1 MNKNQLHYF
10 IFCSIEID
18 QDSIRKVHGRNW
30 NHFFICEKFDNCR
43 MNLILKFMITTAI
56 LENTVLLSLSTINKL
71 KIKKMK
77 DGRPIWTVQ
86 IEIIHSPAVRNHFLS
101 ENPNIILIST
111 KIYKN
116 IVYYQVEFLL
126 FSEVRF

>member
-1 MNKNQLHYF
+1 
-10 IFCSIEID
+10 
-18 QDSIRKVHGRNW
+18 
-30 NHFFICEKFDNCR
+30 

-126 FSEVRF
+126 FSEVRFNNVTKISGRSENLFAPSLWTIRSIGP